1 MKELKAPRP
10 VILAIF
16 TTMTIILWVFFSVYR
31 ILTAKTTQIVP
42 PEILEPVNPTLNTQD
57 LEKIEGR
64 TFFEK
69 SEVIPTSPT
78 PSKAPKS
85 NLEVKTASPSAQPG
99 E

>member
-10 VILAIF
+10 VIVAIF

-31 ILTAKTTQIVP
+31 ILTAKTPPIVP
-42 PEILEPVNPTLNTQD
+42 PEILAPVNPVLNTQD
-57 LEKIEGR
+57 LEKLEGR

-69 SEVIPTSPT
+69 SE
-78 PSKAPKS
+78 A
-85 NLEVKTASPSAQPG
+85 KTASPSAQPG